1 MMRAIIF
8 ETIIGVYALNE
19 EGEILH
25 KALYPRDTKRIAKLI
40 FSQRKGE
47 ITEPVS
53 EILDMLK
60 KDEIGEVSSMNSA
73 LLDTIIEEGFSVQ
86 HLSSIDVAV
95 DLQRE
100 IAKYAM
106 DNGFIE
112 DENAFFEFSQEVTTT
127 LAREEVHER
136 LSDRERLLIPTV
148 QLLEELDT
156 TLNNLSG
163 RMREWYGVHFPE
175 LGRRVD
181 DHQDYAKIITMFGVR
196 DNITVKTLQ
205 EMSLRKRT
213 ADQIVEVSKTSMG
226 APLYDDDRDILRKF
240 AEKNLDLYSFREEL
254 SEYIGLLTKEIAP
267 NIAHL
272 AGPTLGAKLIE
283 KAGGLRN
290 MAMMPSSTIQ
300 VLGAEKALFR
310 ALKSNAKPPKHGL
323 IFQHPYVHNAPRG
336 KRGSHARGLAAKI
349 AIAARADWF
358 SGDFIADDL
367 LEQLK

>member
-1 MMRAIIF
+1 MRALIV
-8 ETIIGVYALNE
+8 ETIIGVYAFNE
-19 EGEILH
+19 QGEILH
-25 KALYPRDTKRIAKLI
+25 KSLYPRDSKRIAKLI

-47 ITEPVS
+47 LTEPVS
-53 EILDMLK
+53 DILDKL
-60 KDEIGEVSSMNSA
+60 EEYGVREVASMNSA
-73 LLDTIIEEGFSVQ
+73 LLDSISEQGFSVK
-86 HLSSIDVAV
+86 HLSSIEFAG
-95 DLQRE
+95 DLQRN
-100 IAKYAM
+100 IARYAKE
-106 DNGFIE
+106 NGFIDKE
-112 DENAFFEFSQEVTTT
+112 DEYFEFSQEVTTT
-127 LAREEVHER
+127 LAREEVHEK

-181 DHQDYAKIITMFGVR
+181 DHQEYAKIITKFGLR
-196 DNITVKTLQ
+196 ESITVKALQ

-213 ADQIVEVSKTSMG
+213 AEQIVEVSETSMG
-226 APLYDDDRDILRKF
+226 APLDNDDVDILRKF
-240 AEKNLDLYSFREEL
+240 AEKNIGLYMFRDEL
-254 SEYIGLLTKEIAP
+254 SEYIGLLTREIAP

-283 KAGGLRN
+283 KAGGLKN

-310 ALKSNAKPPKHGL
+310 ALKTNAKPPKHGL

-336 KRGSHARGLAAKI
+336 KRGSHSRSLAAKI

-358 SGDFIADDL
+358 SGDFIADEL